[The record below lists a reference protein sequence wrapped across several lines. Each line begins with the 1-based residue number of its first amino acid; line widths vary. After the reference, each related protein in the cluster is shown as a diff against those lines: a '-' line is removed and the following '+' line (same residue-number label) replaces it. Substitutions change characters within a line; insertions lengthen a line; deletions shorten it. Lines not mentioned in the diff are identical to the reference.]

1 MGTIADFITEMNAA
15 KIDIRAALSEIGID
29 TAGTPFDQWGPL
41 LQKRYTGGYGAVTER
56 VGLSYAGNQAGISE
70 GNVYALLLS
79 RIVSIVSAR
88 DLIKKAVS
96 DYGFDANG
104 GIGTYPS
111 LIRQIERE
119 DYPPSDAY
127 NYWKFLDNVAET
139 VTNAEY
145 SEVDFCPLA
154 ISEGGIYVGANSS
167 ESLGLAFPFM
177 SSISISEN
185 IDYAKAESID
195 NLDFRSNVQSTPEFS
210 ENSNFERAEGLDSAD
225 LERTDRVKADFS
237 ENGEYTQKETDDTAG
252 FYAAPSAPLDVSE
265 NENYTRKETAD
276 GGVISFD

>member
-1 MGTIADFITEMNAA
+1 MGTLADFITEMNAA

-29 TAGTPFDQWGPL
+29 TAGAPFDQWGSL

-79 RIVSIVSAR
+79 RIVSAR

-104 GIGTYPS
+104 GIGTYPA
-111 LIRQIERE
+111 LIRQIERT

-154 ISEGGIYVGANSS
+154 ISESGIYGGANSS
-167 ESLGLAFPFM
+167 ESLGLEFPFV

-185 IDYAKAESID
+185 IDYAKAEIID

-225 LERTDRVKADFS
+225 FERTDRAKADFS
-237 ENGEYTQKETDDTAG
+237 ENGE
-252 FYAAPSAPLDVSE
+252 
-265 NENYTRKETAD
+265 YTRKETAD
-276 GGVISFD
+276 GGVISFE